1 MELTILV
8 VSKMLRKACVAGVNT
23 EMAWCRPVRLPDYNL
38 YLRDINPRTGYI
50 QKGNVLRFQVNEFLN
65 NTPHSEDFTVT
76 SNTPITLIRTLD
88 GAELTNIV
96 SEVDES
102 DNIVESNLNIK
113 DYLINSN
120 RSLCAIKP
128 DNIIGHTDI
137 DTYDSRYKPKIH
149 FEFDSSILN
158 LSCTDI
164 HWRALGRTEAGR
176 VIQNERLEDDD
187 VHFVIGLSRLF
198 LSDYW
203 PMIVG
208 IYPLSNIGI
217 DYGNL

>member
-23 EMAWCRPVRLPDYNL
+23 EMEWCRPVRLPDYNL

-88 GAELTNIV
+88 SAELTNLV
-96 SEVDES
+96 SEADES
-102 DNIVESNLNIK
+102 DNILESNLYIK
-113 DYLINSN
+113 DYLVNSN
-120 RSLCAIKP
+120 RSLCVIKP

-137 DTYDSRYKPKIH
+137 DTYNNRYRPKIH
-149 FEFDSSILN
+149 FEFGSNNLN

-164 HWRALGRTEAGR
+164 HWRALGRTEAGM
-176 VIQNERLEDDD
+176 VIQNEILEEDD
-187 VHFVIGLSRLF
+187 VYFVIGLSRF
-198 LSDYW
+198 FRGDYW
-203 PMIVG
+203 PMIAG
-208 IYPLSNIGI
+208 IYPLPNIEI

>member
-1 MELTILV
+1 MQ
-8 VSKMLRKACVAGVNT
+8 
-23 EMAWCRPVRLPDYNL
+23 YNL

-88 GAELTNIV
+88 SAELTNLV
-96 SEVDES
+96 SEADES
-102 DNIVESNLNIK
+102 DNILESNLNIK

-120 RSLCAIKP
+120 RSLCVIKP
-128 DNIIGHTDI
+128 DNIIDHT
-137 DTYDSRYKPKIH
+137 DTYDNRYRPKIH
-149 FEFDSSILN
+149 FEFGSSNLN

-164 HWRALGRTEAGR
+164 YWRVLGRTEAGR
-176 VIQNERLEDDD
+176 AIQNEILEEDD
-187 VHFVIGLSRLF
+187 VHFVIGLSRF
-198 LSDYW
+198 FRGDYW

-208 IYPLSNIGI
+208 IHPLPNIEI